1 MVAVALQFHNNH
13 KSMVKNKNGESQ
25 YSPPSVYVTNLP
37 YTFSNSQLEETFN
50 DVGPVRRCFMV
61 TEKGSNEHRG
71 FAIVQF
77 AVTDDAK
84 RAIELKNGSSVGG
97 RTIGVKQALHRAPRE
112 QRRSKGNEA
121 IPSGDPIN
129 AKNADDDI
137 ANDIKDDKDDSS
149 TPLLKHKLA
158 HDTQEEGTSKKPK
171 KAVTPLR
178 TEHLED
184 ESSEPIANQK
194 QSDSQEKGKS
204 KKLKS
209 AVTPLKIEHIEDDS
223 SEPIVKQKQSDSQ
236 EKGKSKKAKKTV
248 TPLKTEHVEDDSL
261 EPIVKQK
268 QSDSQEKGKVDKP
281 KKAVVPSKTE
291 RVEGASSEK
300 QRVARTVIIGGLLND
315 DMAEAVHRL
324 ARECGTVS
332 SITYPLPK
340 EEISHHG
347 LVQDGCRVGAS
358 SIVYTSVK
366 SARACVARVHQKN
379 LNGGTVWAR
388 QLGGEGSKVQKW
400 KLIIRN
406 LPFKASADEIK
417 EMFSAA
423 GLVWDVFIPKKPDTG
438 LAKGFAFVKFTC
450 KQDAENAIQ
459 KFNGKNFGKRP
470 IAVDWAV
477 PKKIY
482 TAGSQATLEDGDK
495 ESEEGDYES
504 DVEDDHEEMDKNT
517 QHSDTDADMSDESD
531 DADLVKEEATFDE
544 EADAARKV
552 LNNFISSNENTA
564 SETLTKSEKSN
575 VKPVE
580 TDEEVARTLFISNIP
595 FDITNDEV
603 KQRFI
608 GFGEIQSFFL
618 VRHEITKRPRGTGFL
633 KFKTIDGANAAF
645 EAANAVAGLGIILKG
660 RPLNVMRALDK
671 KTAQNR
677 EAEKKIKEEVDH
689 RNLYLAKEGLILEGT
704 PAAEGVS
711 ESDMSKRRSLE
722 QKKATKL
729 KSPNFHV
736 SKTRLII
743 YNVPKSMI
751 DRQLKKLCLNAVTS
765 RATKQKPMIRQI
777 KLLKDTIK
785 GKELSKNHSRGV
797 SFVEFSEHQHAL
809 VALRVLNNNPETF
822 TPEHRPIVE
831 FALDNA
837 QKLKQRNEKIES
849 QQKGFGNHDRNN
861 DGNNDGD
868 PENQTNFR
876 RPIDRSNNSSRK
888 RQTPE
893 NRKDKTSETETKPA
907 KKNNT
912 GSKEPLEALFA
923 ARPEPMNVVV
933 APNNKRSRDQK
944 ESRNGDTGSNK
955 RRKNKDP
962 LGQDTVDK
970 LDMLIEQY
978 RSKFSGNRTNK
989 SEGENQGS
997 RRLGRWFQS

>member
-1 MVAVALQFHNNH
+1 
-13 KSMVKNKNGESQ
+13 MVKNKNGESQ
-25 YSPPSVYVTNLP
+25 YSLASVYVTNLP
-37 YTFSNSQLEETFN
+37 YTFSNSQLEETFS

-121 IPSGDPIN
+121 IPSGDTIK

-149 TPLLKHKLA
+149 TPLLNHKPA
-158 HDTQEEGTSKKPK
+158 QDTQEKGKSKKPK
-171 KAVTPLR
+171 KAVTPLK
-178 TEHLED
+178 TEHVED
-184 ESSEPIANQK
+184 N
-194 QSDSQEKGKS
+194 
-204 KKLKS
+204 
-209 AVTPLKIEHIEDDS
+209 S
-223 SEPIVKQKQSDSQ
+223 SEPIVKQKQSGSQ
-236 EKGKSKKAKKTV
+236 EKGKSKKPKKAV
-248 TPLKTEHVEDDSL
+248 TPLKTELVEGDSL
-261 EPIVKQK
+261 EPVVKNK
-268 QSDSQEKGKVDKP
+268 QSDSQEKEKVDKP
-281 KKAVVPSKTE
+281 KKAVVPLKTE

-315 DMAEAVHRL
+315 DMAEAVHSL

-332 SITYPLPK
+332 SITDPLPK
-340 EEISHHG
+340 EEIKHHG
-347 LVQDGCRVGAS
+347 LVQDGCRLGAS

-366 SARACVARVHQKN
+366 SARACVAKVHQKN

-406 LPFKASADEIK
+406 LPFKASVDEIK

-482 TAGSQATLEDGDK
+482 TAGSQAALEDGDK
-495 ESEEGDYES
+495 ESEGDYES
-504 DVEDDHEEMDKNT
+504 DDEDDHEEMDKNT
-517 QHSDTDADMSDESD
+517 QHSIKDADMSDESD
-531 DADLVKEEATFDE
+531 DTDLVKEEANFDE
-544 EADAARKV
+544 EADVARKV
-552 LNNFISSNENTA
+552 LNSFLSSNENAA
-564 SETLTKSEKSN
+564 SANQSDETVDVNKTSTKTETLTKSEKSN
-575 VKPVE
+575 VRPVE
-580 TDEEVARTLFISNIP
+580 TEEEVARTLFISNLP

-603 KQRFI
+603 RQRFI

-633 KFKTIDGANAAF
+633 KFKTIEGADAAF
-645 EAANAVAGLGIILKG
+645 KAATTVAGLGIFLKG
-660 RPLNVMRALDK
+660 RLLKVLRALDR
-671 KTAQNR
+671 KTAQNK

-743 YNVPKSMI
+743 YNVPKSMT
-751 DRQLKKLCLNAVTS
+751 DKQLKKLCLDAVTS

-777 KLLKDTIK
+777 KLLKDSVK

-797 SFVEFSEHQHAL
+797 AFIEFSEHQHAL

-822 TPEHRPIVE
+822 IPEHRPIVE
-831 FALDNA
+831 FALDNV

-849 QQKGFGNHDRNN
+849 QQKGFGNN
-861 DGNNDGD
+861 DGNND
-868 PENQTNFR
+868 ENTENKTNFH

-888 RQTPE
+888 RKTPE
-893 NRKDKTSETETKPA
+893 NRKDKTSEPETKP
-907 KKNNT
+907 T
-912 GSKEPLEALFA
+912 RGSKELLEAQEGGKELRARFA
-923 ARPEPMNVVV
+923 ARPGPMNVVD
-933 APNNKRSRDQK
+933 APNNKRSRDQI
-944 ESRNGDTGSNK
+944 SLRNGDMGSNK

-962 LGQDTVDK
+962 LGQDSVDK

-978 RSKFSGNRTNK
+978 RSKFLGNRTNK
-989 SEGENQGS
+989 SESENQGS
-997 RRLGRWFQS
+997 KRLGRWFQS